1 MSLLE
6 QRLGYFERTFQSAPI
21 VSNYFLDNGIKLA
34 ETVILFGKNQLP
46 NFTNVGNLNIY
57 SFIVFV
63 G

>member
-34 ETVILFGKNQLP
+34 ETVILLGKNQLP
-46 NFTNVGNLNIY
+46 NFTNVGNLNI
-57 SFIVFV
+57 
-63 G
+63 